1 MPIEYWSG
9 VMSRIFFLL
18 LGVFYS
24 LHALEW
30 KTYEEALELQKQSNK
45 LIMIDVVRDNC
56 RFCTDMDRNVFEDKE
71 MSVWLESR
79 FIPVKLNLDH
89 DTLPL
94 GIKVQFTPT
103 FYFIDNVGSI
113 KKKIPGS
120 WNIEDFQSMTKDLK

>member
-1 MPIEYWSG
+1 
-9 VMSRIFFLL
+9 MSRFFFLL
-18 LGVFYS
+18 LGVFCS
-24 LHALEW
+24 LYALEW
-30 KTYEEALELQKQSNK
+30 KTYEEALKLQKQSNK

-56 RFCTDMDRNVFEDKE
+56 RYCTNMERDVFEDKE

-94 GIKVQFTPT
+94 GLKVSFTPT
-103 FYFIDNVGSI
+103 FFFIDNANAI

>member
-1 MPIEYWSG
+1 MNK
-9 VMSRIFFLL
+9 FLAL
-18 LGVFYS
+18 MLGMYCTLS
-24 LHALEW
+24 ALEW
-30 KTYEEALELQKQSNK
+30 KTYQEALELQKKSNK

-94 GIKVQFTPT
+94 GIKVHFTPT
-103 FYFIDNVGSI
+103 FYFIDNANAI